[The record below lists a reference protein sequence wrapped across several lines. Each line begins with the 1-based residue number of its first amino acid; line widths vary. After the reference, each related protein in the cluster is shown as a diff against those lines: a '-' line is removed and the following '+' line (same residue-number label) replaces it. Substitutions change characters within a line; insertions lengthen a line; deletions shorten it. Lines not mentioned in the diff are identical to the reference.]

1 MGLPLPPTYIVS
13 FRFRRILV
21 PVDGSENSFRA
32 LELAIDFAQRYGSKV
47 VAIHAKPKGTETQVP
62 EELRR
67 RFKKHYILID
77 FKIKEYDPLKSS
89 PANEILNEI
98 FEGSYDAV
106 ILGARGTT
114 VNENIQ
120 LGSVA
125 SAVVFNAPITVV
137 IVR

>member
-1 MGLPLPPTYIVS
+1 MELALPPTYVVS
-13 FRFRRILV
+13 FRFRKILV

-32 LELAIDFAQRYGSKV
+32 LELALDFAQRYGSKII
-47 VAIHAKPKGTETQVP
+47 AIHAKPKGTETKIP
-62 EELRR
+62 EELKI
-67 RFKKHYILID
+67 RFKKYNIPID
-77 FKIKEYDPLKSS
+77 LKVKEYDPLKSS

-98 FEGSYDAV
+98 FENSYDAV

-114 VNENIQ
+114 INENIQ

-125 SAVVFNAPITVV
+125 SAIVFNAPITVI